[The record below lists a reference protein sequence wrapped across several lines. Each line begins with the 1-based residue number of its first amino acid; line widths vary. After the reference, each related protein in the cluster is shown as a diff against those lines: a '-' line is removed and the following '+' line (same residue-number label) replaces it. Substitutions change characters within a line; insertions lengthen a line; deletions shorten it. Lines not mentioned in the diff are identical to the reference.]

1 MSQFRAIRIL
11 GKLAAALVC
20 LAACSETAA
29 YTCNVSVTNVSVA
42 FAPTVAVTNVM
53 TGSYTITCTRQ
64 GGDPATLNWS
74 LANDN
79 GGAGAG
85 GNNLATLGGNSYQYD
100 TYRPGS
106 LTNKWGSG
114 AALRF
119 TGQIVFGGVGS
130 SGSYS
135 GSFDVVVVGPQTVRP
150 AGIYSDV
157 VGVRLRNT
165 NGGGGGTTIG
175 ANPIASFTVQIITSN
190 YCQISV
196 PPGNLDFTYTSFQV
210 AASNANTAYGVRCT
224 LIPYTMS
231 LDATSG
237 TLLGLNYTLS
247 LPSPSATGTGFTQTF
262 AINGSIAG
270 SQAGT
275 CATGTCFG
283 SQTRTLTIT
292 Y

>member
-20 LAACSETAA
+20 LAASTANA
-29 YTCNVSVTNVSVA
+29 AFSCNVSVTSVSLA
-42 FAPTVAVTNVM
+42 FAPTVAGTNVM
-53 TGSYTITCTRQ
+53 TGSYTINCTRL
-64 GGDPATLNWS
+64 GSDPNFLNWS

-85 GNNLATLGGNSYQYD
+85 GNNLATLGANSYQYD
-100 TYRPGS
+100 TYFPGS

-114 AALRF
+114 GALRF
-119 TGQIVFGGVGS
+119 TGTMNFGAS
-130 SGSYS
+130 LSASAS
-135 GSFDVVVVGPQTVRP
+135 GSFDVVIVGPQTVRP
-150 AGIYSDV
+150 AGTYSDV

-165 NGGGGGTTIG
+165 STGATIG

-210 AASNANTAYGVRCT
+210 AASNANTTYGVRCT

-275 CATGTCFG
+275 CATGTCFA

>member
-20 LAACSETAA
+20 LAAYSETAA

-42 FAPTVAVTNVM
+42 FVPTVASTNVM
-53 TGSYTITCTRQ
+53 TGGYTITCTRQ
-64 GGDPATLNWS
+64 TGDAGTLNWS

-114 AALRF
+114 GALRF
-119 TGQIVFGGVGS
+119 TGQIVFGGIGS
-130 SGSYS
+130 SGSSS
-135 GSFDVVVVGPQTVRP
+135 GTFDVAVVGPQTVRP
-150 AGIYSDV
+150 AGTYTDT

-165 NGGGGGTTIG
+165 SNGSTIG
-175 ANPIASFTVQIITSN
+175 TNPIASFVVSIITTN

-196 PPGNLDFTYTSFQV
+196 PPGDLNFTYTSFQV

-237 TLLGLNYTLS
+237 TLLGLSYALS
-247 LPSPSATGTGFTQTF
+247 LSATSASGSGFTQTYT
-262 AINGSIAG
+262 ISGSIAG
-270 SQAGT
+270 GQAGT
-275 CATGTCFG
+275 CATGTCLG